1 MNYYYKIKDNG
12 DPDIKLSEEAI
23 DGYSLFEL
31 GEEPEELNQAL
42 LNEVQKR
49 KDLKASYQYLNDTD
63 WYYIRKLERNVEV
76 PADVVTKRAESIQFI
91 QDNE

>member
-1 MNYYYKIKDNG
+1 MKYYYKIKDNG
-12 DPDIKLSEEAI
+12 DADIKLSEEAI
-23 DGYSLFEL
+23 DGYSLLEF

-49 KDLKASYQYLNDTD
+49 KDLKTSHEYLNDTD
-63 WYYIRKLERNVEV
+63 WYYIRKLERNIDV
-76 PADVVTKRAESIQFI
+76 PADVVTKRAESIKFI